1 MTFGER
7 IQLLRKQRKMSQE
20 ELGEKLE
27 VTRQTISKWELDQST
42 PDLDYIIS
50 ISEFF
55 DVTTDYLIKG
65 GRDENSTLKSQSAF
79 IPAPQLQY
87 CEDNP
92 ECRYDQPQYTSSPA
106 AAISDSSDYFVIK
119 LNYKAILKT
128 VLALLL
134 MLVGFI
140 GALYSVVTF
149 AQPYTDDLERI
160 IFTVIFLMSAGAFIT
175 GLSFFANALLKY
187 QTAFN
192 KICLKISRFVSDF
205 VKAFRAVQLERD
217 QSAEKQICEAANTYV
232 ENSKEISGEASTAA
246 AEPDVRLKKN
256 LSSKKLWGLLLTF
269 LSVLGGCINIVNIS
283 HIFNISHYYDSFY
296 RNPLVLM
303 SQLLF
308 LLLALIVLCVGIG
321 LISNKRIKFVRAE
334 AISAAE
340 KTADSVFLRGQALN
354 NEALEQCKKEKALKI
369 KEKAEIKAAEIREMY
384 RLRAEAFAP
393 DNEAMAEQIT
403 AKGEAK
409 AARVMEKAEKK
420 IRRYETG
427 IGWNGR
433 AKEKGAHLRE
443 K

>member
-42 PDLDYIIS
+42 PDLDYIIA

-55 DVTTDYLIKG
+55 EVTTDYLIKG
-65 GRDENSTLKSQSAF
+65 GRDENVALNSQSAF

-92 ECRYDQPQYTSSPA
+92 ENRYDKPQYSSSPA
-106 AAISDSSDYFVIK
+106 AAISASSEYFVIK
-119 LNYKAILKT
+119 LNYKA
-128 VLALLL
+128 VLRTLWALLL
-134 MLVGFI
+134 IFAGVM
-140 GALYSVVTF
+140 GAFVSASFFFQSHTGDF
-149 AQPYTDDLERI
+149 ERI
-160 IFTVIFLMSAGAFIT
+160 ILTVLFAASAAVFVT
-175 GLSFFANALLKY
+175 GLSFFANALLRY
-187 QTAFN
+187 HMAFRKLCM
-192 KICLKISRFVSDF
+192 KIRRFAGDF

-217 QSAEKQICEAANTYV
+217 LSAQNRICEASNTYA
-232 ENSKEISGEASTAA
+232 ENPEEIRAEASTAA
-246 AEPDVRLKKN
+246 AEPDAGVKESLI
-256 LSSKKLWGLLLTF
+256 SKKTWGLLLM
-269 LSVLGGCINIVNIS
+269 LISVVGGFIDIINIS
-283 HIFNISHYYDSFY
+283 HFYDYHRDPIILLFES
-296 RNPLVLM
+296 
-303 SQLLF
+303 LF
-308 LLLALIVLCVGIG
+308 LLLTIILFCVGIG
-321 LISNKRIKFVRAE
+321 LISNKRVKIVRAE
-334 AISAAE
+334 EISAAE
-340 KTADSVFLRGQALN
+340 KTADSGFLSGQALN

-369 KEKAEIKAAEIREMY
+369 KEKAEIKAAEIREIY

-393 DNEAMAEQIT
+393 DNEAMAEQII

-420 IRRYETG
+420 TRRYETG

-433 AKEKGAHLRE
+433 AKEKGAHL

>member
-42 PDLDYIIS
+42 PDLDYIIA

-92 ECRYDQPQYTSSPA
+92 ESRYDRPQYSSSPA
-106 AAISDSSDYFVIK
+106 AAISASSGYFVIK

-128 VLALLL
+128 LLALLL
-134 MLVGFI
+134 MFAGFM
-140 GALYSVVTF
+140 GALFSVSVF
-149 AQPYTDDLERI
+149 AEHYTDD
-160 IFTVIFLMSAGAFIT
+160 FTRIFLTGVFLASVGVFIT
-175 GLSFFANALLKY
+175 GLSFFANALLRY
-187 QTAFN
+187 HIAFC
-192 KICLKISRFVSDF
+192 KICMNIRRFASDF

-217 QSAEKQICEAANTYV
+217 QSAQNRICKAANTYA
-232 ENSKEISGEASTAA
+232 ENSEEISGEVPTAA
-246 AEPDVRLKKN
+246 AEPDAGLKKN
-256 LSSKKLWGLLLTF
+256 LVSKKTWGLLLTVI
-269 LSVLGGCINIVNIS
+269 SVVGGYIDIVNIS
-283 HIFNISHYYDSFY
+283 HFYDSYY
-296 RNPLVLM
+296 RNPFVLM
-303 SQLLF
+303 FELLF
-308 LLLALIVLCVGIG
+308 LLFALILFCVGIG
-321 LISNKRIKFVRAE
+321 LISNKRVKIVKVE
-334 AISAAE
+334 DVSACG
-340 KTADSVFLRGQALN
+340 KTADSGFLRGQALN
-354 NEALEQCKKEKALKI
+354 NEALEQRQKEKALKI

-393 DNEAMAEQIT
+393 DNEAMAEQII

-409 AARVMEKAEKK
+409 VARVMEKAEKK
-420 IRRYETG
+420 IGRYETG
-427 IGWNGR
+427 GIWNGR

>member
-42 PDLDYIIS
+42 PDLDYIIA

-65 GRDENSTLKSQSAF
+65 GRDENSTLKSQSTF
-79 IPAPQLQY
+79 ISAPQLQY
-87 CEDNP
+87 CEDNS
-92 ECRYDQPQYTSSPA
+92 ECSHSQPRYSSSPTA
-106 AAISDSSDYFVIK
+106 TISASSDYFVIK

-128 VLALLL
+128 MLALLL

-160 IFTVIFLMSAGAFIT
+160 ILTVIFLVSAGTFIT

-187 QTAFN
+187 YTAFN

-217 QSAEKQICEAANTYV
+217 RSAQNRICEAANTYA
-232 ENSKEISGEASTAA
+232 ENSKEISGEASTAT
-246 AEPDVRLKKN
+246 AEPNAGFKKN
-256 LSSKKLWGLLLTF
+256 LISKKTWGLLLTII
-269 LSVLGGCINIVNIS
+269 SVVGGFIDIVNIS
-283 HIFNISHYYDSFY
+283 HFYDSYY
-296 RNPLVLM
+296 RNPFVLM
-303 SQLLF
+303 FELLF
-308 LLLALIVLCVGIG
+308 LLLVLIVLCVGIG
-321 LISNKRIKFVRAE
+321 LISNKRIKIVRAE

-340 KTADSVFLRGQALN
+340 KTTDSVFLRGQALN

-393 DNEAMAEQIT
+393 DNEAMAEQII

-420 IRRYETG
+420 IGRYETG
-427 IGWNGR
+427 RSWSGR

>member
-1 MTFGER
+1 MTLGER

-42 PDLDYIIS
+42 PDLDYIIA

-65 GRDENSTLKSQSAF
+65 GRDENGVLKSQGAF

-87 CEDNP
+87 CEDNS
-92 ECRYDQPQYTSSPA
+92 ECGSNQPRYSSSPA
-106 AAISDSSDYFVIK
+106 AAISNSSDYFVIK
-119 LNYKAILKT
+119 LNYKTILKT
-128 VLALLL
+128 LLALLL

-140 GALYSVVTF
+140 GALFSVSVF
-149 AQPYTDDLERI
+149 AQHYIGDLERI
-160 IFTVIFLMSAGAFIT
+160 ILTVVFLASAGTFIT

-187 QTAFN
+187 HRAFN
-192 KICLKISRFVSDF
+192 KVCMKISRFVSDF
-205 VKAFRAVQLERD
+205 VKAFRAVQLERG
-217 QSAEKQICEAANTYV
+217 QSAENRIDEAANTYA
-232 ENSKEISGEASTAA
+232 ENSKEISGEASAAA
-246 AEPDVRLKKN
+246 AEHDAGFKKS
-256 LSSKKLWGLLLTF
+256 LTSRKLWGLLLTF
-269 LSVLGGCINIVNIS
+269 LSVLGGCINIINIG
-283 HIFNISHYYDSFY
+283 HIVSPSHYYDSYY

-308 LLLALIVLCVGIG
+308 LLLALIVLFVGIG
-321 LISNKRIKFVRAE
+321 LISNKRIKIVRAE
-334 AISAAE
+334 AGSAAE
-340 KTADSVFLRGQALN
+340 KTADSGFLRGEALN
-354 NEALEQCKKEKALKI
+354 NEALEQHKKEKALKI
-369 KEKAEIKAAEIREMY
+369 KEKADIKAAEIRELY

-393 DNEAMAEQIT
+393 DNEAMAEQIV

-409 AARVMEKAEKK
+409 AARVTEKAEKK

-427 IGWNGR
+427 IGWSGR
-433 AKEKGAHLRE
+433 VKEKGAHLRE